1 MQHYSVKL
9 SILASRYCAISYLRE
24 SVPYTIQGIKQECSG
39 YTLGVGLTGW
49 GVNRALGVGVTPWLL
64 SRTPVN
70 ESRGVIITPHFLQ

>member
-1 MQHYSVKL
+1 MNL
-9 SILASRYCAISYLRE
+9 LRNFVLGE

-49 GVNRALGVGVTPWLL
+49 GVNGALGVGVTPWLL

-70 ESRGVIITPHFLQ
+70 ESRGVIITPHFLQCSCSAMHAM